1 MTTVA
6 ELEAREK
13 ETMTKIVS
21 HESNMEHYTA
31 DAWCVE
37 CIDDRFRDVLDEV
50 KRTEKWGNFDR
61 TQWAGGA
68 QEIAL
73 EDPKSL
79 TPVAEAILGQLA
91 KSIKLHHTK
100 SVVLTVHEACGAYG
114 DVMPR
119 DVDGGN
125 KFMQEELR
133 KAAETVRVFL
143 QNAGLDLP
151 IRKCIVRSDGIY
163 EVS

>member
-1 MTTVA
+1 M
-6 ELEAREK
+6 K
-13 ETMTKIVS
+13 KIVDV
-21 HESNMEHYTA
+21 ESSMEHYTA

-37 CIDDRFRDVLDEV
+37 CIDDRFRKALDLQKEV
-50 KRTEKWGNFDR
+50 EGWEHFDR

-79 TPVAEAILGQLA
+79 SPVAEEILNQLA

-100 SVVLTVHEACGAYG
+100 SVVLTVHEECGAYG
-114 DVMPR
+114 EAMPKDVEES
-119 DVDGGN
+119 N

-133 KAAETVRVFL
+133 RAAETVRVFL
-143 QNAGLDLP
+143 QTKGKDLP

-163 EVS
+163 EVA